1 MGKLIQCCTK
11 IAKTPYCF
19 PMTKT
24 NVYSIEEVCYYI
36 RHNIYMMQEE
46 IFDEE
51 FVRWLRDELE
61 MEVTADKLESMR
73 RDHDNLKD
81 IVVTLCCS
89 CDYYTEEEIN
99 QLIDIMDETGNLS
112 SRGRRKIKADSFLKT
127 GSLERARKEYEAI
140 LRSDDM
146 RNASQDDCG
155 AIYHCLG
162 VAYAGLGEFRPAAQ
176 AFQKAYEQ
184 NKKMESLQGYL
195 YTLQLGGMETEY
207 KTALLELGISTEQQV
222 FLSAQYTEALQQS
235 RSGKVYRQIDRLQ
248 ELWQSGQNEEFSHRA
263 ENLIQQWKEEYR
275 RKMEA

>member
-1 MGKLIQCCTK
+1 MGKLIQCCSK

-46 IFDEE
+46 IFDED
-51 FVRWLRDELE
+51 FVQWLRDELE
-61 MEVTADKLESMR
+61 MKVTADKVESMR

-89 CDYYTEEEIN
+89 CDYYAEEEIN
-99 QLIDIMDETGNLS
+99 QLIEIMDETQNLS
-112 SRGRRKIKADSFLKT
+112 ARGRRKIKADSFLKT
-127 GSLERARKEYEAI
+127 GSLERARKEYEGI

-146 RNASQDDCG
+146 RNATQDDYG
-155 AIYHCLG
+155 EIYHSLG
-162 VAYAGLGEFRPAAQ
+162 VAYAGLGEFRPAAL

-184 NKKMESLQGYL
+184 NNKMESLQGYL

-207 KTALLELGISTEQQV
+207 KNAIREMGISTEQQV
-222 FLSAQYTEALQQS
+222 FLQAQYTEAIQQS
-235 RSGKVYRQIDRLQ
+235 KAGKRYRQIDRLK
-248 ELWQSGQNEEFSHRA
+248 EVMETREAAEFTHRV
-263 ENLIQQWKEEYR
+263 EDLIQQWKEEYR
-275 RKMEA
+275 QKMEA

>member
-1 MGKLIQCCTK
+1 MGKLIQCCSK
-11 IAKTPYCF
+11 IAKNPYCF

-51 FVRWLRDELE
+51 FVQWLRNELE

-89 CDYYTEEEIN
+89 CDYYSEEEIN
-99 QLIDIMDETGNLS
+99 QLIDIMDETQNLS
-112 SRGRRKIKADSFLKT
+112 SRGRRRIKADSFLKT

-146 RNASQDDCG
+146 RNASQDDYG
-155 AIYHCLG
+155 VIFHSLG
-162 VAYAGLGEFRPAAQ
+162 VAYAGLGELRPAAQ
-176 AFQKAYEQ
+176 AFQKAYKLNE
-184 NKKMESLQGYL
+184 KMESLQGYL
-195 YTLQLGGMETEY
+195 YTLQLGGMEREY
-207 KTALLELGISTEQQV
+207 QNAIRELGISTEQQV
-222 FLSAQYTEALQQS
+222 FLSAQYTEAVQQS
-235 RSGKVYRQIDRLQ
+235 KSSKRYRQIQRLQ
-248 ELWQSGQNEEFSHRA
+248 ELLENGKYDEFSNKA
-263 ENLIQQWKEEYR
+263 GDMIQEWKEEYR
-275 RKMEA
+275 QKMEA